1 MLNLTGIFGSLVKK
15 VILSDGN
22 LKVLGSLTANNQHSN
37 VILEKKNF
45 LWKNVMLISMIIFN
59 ILKYDSVLLQLLFEK
74 LELQMVNSLRLFP
87 SQTALYA
94 MTALYTELE
103 HCFNFVW

>member
-1 MLNLTGIFGSLVKK
+1 
-15 VILSDGN
+15 
-22 LKVLGSLTANNQHSN
+22 
-37 VILEKKNF
+37 
-45 LWKNVMLISMIIFN
+45 MIIFN
-59 ILKYDSVLLQLLFEK
+59 ILKYDIVLLQLLFEK
-74 LELQMVNSLRLFP
+74 LELQMVNSLRLFH